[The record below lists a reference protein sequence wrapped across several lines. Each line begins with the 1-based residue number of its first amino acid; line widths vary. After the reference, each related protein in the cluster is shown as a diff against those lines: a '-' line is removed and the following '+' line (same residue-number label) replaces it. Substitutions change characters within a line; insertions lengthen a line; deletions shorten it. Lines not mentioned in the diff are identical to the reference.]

1 MGRSL
6 SSSTFHQNTSTVIPR
21 NIRLAASSSCWWR
34 YKRSSYW
41 NASHL
46 QLFSGWLEASIIC
59 CHWVEIKTVHKIL
72 ACLKCESLLLEMK
85 ALSCQLIRLICRMS
99 DVSLPIPPHADELSI
114 EDVNMFFI
122 ATSRWAINND
132 KSMCIIECLII
143 LHLYTCAY
151 SAAHQVKQRGFLH
164 RDKTRLRKV
173 LEYDIV
179 SFLIIIIWHM
189 HPLTQYQRMSGCP
202 QLWTLGACSSLMCCA
217 ACSNHSYIYIYSAY
231 HAYYYESKLYTHVH
245 THACVRLFIVHAYVF
260 VIVKWLYV
268 PHQYRMFRIIDPW
281 THRIQIITIIF
292 GITTSQH
299 HFIRNQVANVG
310 CKCYIH

>member
-179 SFLIIIIWHM
+179 SFL
-189 HPLTQYQRMSGCP
+189 
-202 QLWTLGACSSLMCCA
+202 TLY
-217 ACSNHSYIYIYSAY
+217 HS
-231 HAYYYESKLYTHVH
+231 
-245 THACVRLFIVHAYVF
+245 
-260 VIVKWLYV
+260 
-268 PHQYRMFRIIDPW
+268 
-281 THRIQIITIIF
+281 
-292 GITTSQH
+292 
-299 HFIRNQVANVG
+299 
-310 CKCYIH
+310 